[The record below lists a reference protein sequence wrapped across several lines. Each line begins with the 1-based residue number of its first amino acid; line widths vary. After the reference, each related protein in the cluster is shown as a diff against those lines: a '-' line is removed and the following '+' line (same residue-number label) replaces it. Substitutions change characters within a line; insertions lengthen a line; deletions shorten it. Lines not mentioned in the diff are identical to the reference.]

1 MSAPLLKLNSGH
13 QIPQFGLGTW
23 LAEPGEVGQAV
34 KMALDIGYRHFDC
47 AMLYENQKEIGD
59 VFKIAFHDGKVKRED
74 VFICSKVWNN
84 AHSYKAATEA
94 IDIMLKELQI
104 SYLDLCLIH
113 FPMAYFE
120 GKDMHPMDADGKSKN
135 ADIDYL
141 ETWKAMED
149 AVKAGKVKSIGLS
162 NFNTKQI
169 QRVIDNSKIKPAML
183 QIESHPYFTQESLL
197 EWCKKNGI
205 VVTAYSPLANNAH
218 VFRKDGQ
225 TNLLEEKIILD
236 LAGKHKKTPAQIILR
251 WAIDRGT
258 VVIPKSIKRHRLE
271 ENFNIFDF
279 KLSSDEMKTINSLN
293 KNMRLLGLEI
303 ASENRDYPFHDE
315 A

>member
-1 MSAPLLKLNSGH
+1 M
-13 QIPQFGLGTW
+13 F
-23 LAEPGEVGQAV
+23 
-34 KMALDIGYRHFDC
+34 
-47 AMLYENQKEIGD
+47 
-59 VFKIAFHDGKVKRED
+59 FKVAFHDGKVKRED
-74 VFICSKVWNN
+74 VFICSKIWNN
-84 AHSYKAATEA
+84 AHSHKAASEA

-113 FPMAYFE
+113 FPMAYVE
-120 GKDMHPMDADGKSKN
+120 GGEMHPKDANGKMKH

-141 ETWKAMED
+141 ETWKVLED

-169 QRVIDNSKIKPAML
+169 QRVIDNAKIKPSVL
-183 QIESHPYFTQESLL
+183 QIEAHPYFTQEALL
-197 EWCKKNGI
+197 AWCKKHDI

-218 VFRKDGQ
+218 AFRKEGQ
-225 TNLLEEKIILD
+225 ANLLEEKIILD
-236 LAGKHKKTPAQIILR
+236 LAKKHQKTPAQIILR
-251 WAIDRGT
+251 WAIERET

-279 KLSSDEMKTINSLN
+279 KLSSDEMKAINSLN
-293 KNMRLLGLEI
+293 ENMRLLGLPHD
-303 ASENRDYPFHDE
+303 SENRDYPFHGE